1 MFNGDFQHEQPIC
14 GTDASSFPNHG
25 VNNLDADRYEFPYK
39 LAPIIGLRKEQIYF
53 LKKLGCPFMGK
64 KTTLRILREFASQ
77 RAIFESSE
85 RIHKSRFYR

>member
-1 MFNGDFQHEQPIC
+1 MNEDFQHGQRILSTNPF
-14 GTDASSFPNHG
+14 SFPNYG
-25 VNNLDADRYEFPYK
+25 INNLDENRYEFPYK

-64 KTTLRILREFASQ
+64 KTTLRDLRNFASE

-85 RIHKSRFYR
+85 RINNSRFYR